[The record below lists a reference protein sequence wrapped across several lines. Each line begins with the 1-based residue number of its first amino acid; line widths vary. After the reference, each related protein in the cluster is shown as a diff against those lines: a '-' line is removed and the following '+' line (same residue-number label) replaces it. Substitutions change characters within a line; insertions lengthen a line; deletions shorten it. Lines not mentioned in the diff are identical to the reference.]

1 MFSSHHTLS
10 GRYSGAFVVML
21 YFCCGFLALE
31 LGQTRAQATET
42 AIPTI
47 QPLKKNTVCPT
58 EFSQLSQNLSA
69 DLREYLNRTYSR
81 NRIKRQ
87 AIAISF
93 PELQP
98 LAIAD
103 QNSESKNQVKQL
115 FLTVRSHSPGSLIN
129 SDTAYWLFLVETKN
143 GWRLAMAFQRV
154 GNATPEDVSNGAIA
168 DAVKTWLRDNCSKS

>member
-1 MFSSHHTLS
+1 MFSSHHTPS
-10 GRYSGAFVVML
+10 SRNSGAFVVML
-21 YFCCGFLALE
+21 YFSCCFLG
-31 LGQTRAQATET
+31 LGVTQSLAQTAT
-42 AIPTI
+42 
-47 QPLKKNTVCPT
+47 QPIKKPTVCPT
-58 EFSQLSQNLSA
+58 QFSQLSQDLA
-69 DLREYLNRTYSR
+69 TDLREYLNRTYSR

-87 AIAISF
+87 AIAVSF

-103 QNSESKNQVKQL
+103 QNSASHNQVKQL

-129 SDTAYWLFLVETKN
+129 SDTAYWLFLVETKY

-168 DAVKTWLRDNCSKS
+168 DAVKTWLRDNCSKN